1 MKSIYKIYAKKR
13 FKWTLAL
20 IVLIVGLILTM
31 LFALGTGPVPIP
43 GTTVAKI
50 LVNRASPLGPFFPQ
64 TWPSVYET
72 IVIDVRLPRVVLGVL
87 VGSALAAAGCA
98 MQGLFKNPMASPY
111 ILGVASGGAFGA
123 ALGLVLGI
131 GLYSLPLTAF
141 LFALLVVFLVYNIAR
156 TRGHVPIE
164 TLLLSGIAIMLFF
177 SALVSLLVYIAG
189 EKIYGIVF
197 WTMGGFWASSWDK
210 VVMVF
215 PLIILGIIV
224 LFLFAKD
231 LNAMLLG
238 EEPAMH
244 LGIEVETI
252 KKIILIFATLI
263 TAAAI
268 CFVGTIGFVGLIIP
282 HMMRIVVGP
291 DHRILLPS
299 SMLCGAIFLVGA
311 DTLARSVIQPTEIP
325 VGIITA
331 LFGVPF
337 FIYLLKV
344 RKKQIWW

>member
-1 MKSIYKIYAKKR
+1 MKSIYELYAKKR

-20 IVLIVGLILTM
+20 IALITGLVLTIF
-31 LFALGTGPVPIP
+31 FALGIGTEPIP

-50 LVNRASPLGPFFPQ
+50 LVNKVSLGSIFPR
-64 TWPSVYET
+64 TWPPVQET
-72 IVIDVRLPRVVLGVL
+72 IVIDVRLPRVILGVL
-87 VGSALAAAGCA
+87 VGSALATAGCA

-111 ILGVASGGAFGA
+111 ILGVASGAAFGA
-123 ALGLVLGI
+123 ALGLVLGVS
-131 GLYSLPLTAF
+131 LYSLPLTAF
-141 LFALLVVFLVYNIAR
+141 IFASLAVFLVYNIAR
-156 TRGHVPIE
+156 VRGGVPIE
-164 TLLLSGIAIMLFF
+164 TLLLSGIAVGLFF
-177 SALVSLLVYIAG
+177 SALVSLLVYAAG

-197 WTMGGFWASSWDK
+197 WMMGGLWASSWDK
-210 VVMVF
+210 VAIVIF
-215 PLIILGIIV
+215 PIILGIAA

-238 EEPAMH
+238 EEPALH

-263 TAAAI
+263 TAASVSV
-268 CFVGTIGFVGLIIP
+268 VGTIGFVGLIIP
-282 HMMRIVVGP
+282 HLMRIVVGP

-299 SMLCGAIFLVGA
+299 SLLFGAIFLVCA

-337 FIYLLKV
+337 FIYLLKT
-344 RKKQIWW
+344 RKKQLWW

>member
-1 MKSIYKIYAKKR
+1 MKSVYKLHARKR

-20 IVLIVGLILTM
+20 IVLIVGLVLIT

-43 GTTVAKI
+43 RTAVAKI
-50 LVNRASPLGPFFPQ
+50 LVNKISLGYIFQQ
-64 TWPSVYET
+64 TWEPVHET

-87 VGSALAAAGCA
+87 VGSALATAGCA
-98 MQGLFKNPMASPY
+98 LQGLFKNPMASPY
-111 ILGVASGGAFGA
+111 ILGVASGAAFGA

-131 GLYSLPLTAF
+131 SLYSLPLTAF
-141 LFALLVVFLVYNIAR
+141 LFALLAVFIVYNIAR
-156 TRGHVPIE
+156 TRGRVPIE
-164 TLLLSGIAIMLFF
+164 TLLLSGIAVGLFF
-177 SALVSLLVYIAG
+177 SALVSLLVYVAG
-189 EKIYGIVF
+189 ERIYGIVF
-197 WTMGGFWASSWDK
+197 WMMGGFWASSWDK
-210 VVMVF
+210 VVMIF
-215 PLIILGIIV
+215 PLIILGIIM

-231 LNAMLLG
+231 LNALLFG

-252 KKIILIFATLI
+252 KKIILVFSALI

-268 CFVGTIGFVGLIIP
+268 SVVGTIGFVGLIIP

-299 SMLCGAIFLVGA
+299 SMMFGAIFLVGT

-331 LFGVPF
+331 LFGAPF
-337 FIYLLKV
+337 FVYLLKA
-344 RKKQIWW
+344 RKKQTWW

>member
-1 MKSIYKIYAKKR
+1 MKSIYELYAKKR

-20 IVLIVGLILTM
+20 IALITGLVLTIF
-31 LFALGTGPVPIP
+31 FALGIGTEPIP
-43 GTTVAKI
+43 ATTVAKI
-50 LVNRASPLGPFFPQ
+50 LVHKGSLGSIFPK

-72 IVIDVRLPRVVLGVL
+72 IVIDVRLPRVILGVL
-87 VGSALAAAGCA
+87 VGSALATAGCA
-98 MQGLFKNPMASPY
+98 MQGLFRNPMASPY
-111 ILGVASGGAFGA
+111 ILGVSSGAAFGA
-123 ALGLVLGI
+123 ALALVLGMSF
-131 GLYSLPLTAF
+131 YSLPLTAF
-141 LFALLVVFLVYNIAR
+141 LFALLAVFLVYSIAR
-156 TRGHVPIE
+156 TRGRVPIE
-164 TLLLSGIAIMLFF
+164 TLLLSGIAVGLFF
-177 SALVSLLVYIAG
+177 SALVSLLVYVAG

-197 WTMGGFWASSWDK
+197 WMMGGFWASSWDK
-210 VVMVF
+210 VAIVF
-215 PLIILGIIV
+215 FPIILGIAV
-224 LFLFAKD
+224 LFLFARD

-238 EEPAMH
+238 EEPALH

-263 TAAAI
+263 TAASVSV
-268 CFVGTIGFVGLIIP
+268 VGTIGFVGLVIP

-299 SMLCGAIFLVGA
+299 SLLFGAIFLVCT

-331 LFGVPF
+331 LFGAPF
-337 FIYLLKV
+337 FIYLLKA

>member
-1 MKSIYKIYAKKR
+1 MKSVYKLYAKRR
-13 FKWTLAL
+13 FKWALAL
-20 IVLIVGLILTM
+20 IVLIAGLVLTM
-31 LFALGTGPVPIP
+31 LFALGTGPTPIP

-50 LVNRASPLGPFFPQ
+50 LVNRVSLIGPIFPQ

-72 IVIDVRLPRVVLGVL
+72 IVIDVRLPRVILGVL
-87 VGSALAAAGCA
+87 VGSALATAGCA

-111 ILGVASGGAFGA
+111 ILGVASGAAFGA

-131 GLYSLPLTAF
+131 SLYSLPLTAF
-141 LFALLVVFLVYNIAR
+141 LFALLAVFLVYNIAR
-156 TRGHVPIE
+156 TRGRVPIE
-164 TLLLSGIAIMLFF
+164 TLLLSGIAVGLFF
-177 SALVSLLVYIAG
+177 SALVSLLVYVAG

-197 WTMGGFWASSWDK
+197 WMMGGLWASSWDK
-210 VVMVF
+210 VVMVS
-215 PLIILGIIV
+215 PLIILGIIM

-252 KKIILIFATLI
+252 KKIILIFAALI
-263 TAAAI
+263 TAASV
-268 CFVGTIGFVGLIIP
+268 CVVGTIGFVGLIIP

-299 SMLCGAIFLVGA
+299 SILFGAIFLVGA

-331 LFGVPF
+331 LFGAPF
-337 FIYLLKV
+337 FIYLLKA